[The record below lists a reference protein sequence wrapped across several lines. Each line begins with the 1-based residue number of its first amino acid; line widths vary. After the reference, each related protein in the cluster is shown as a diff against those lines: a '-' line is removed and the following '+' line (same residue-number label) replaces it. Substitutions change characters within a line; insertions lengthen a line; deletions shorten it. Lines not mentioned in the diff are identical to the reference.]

1 MRGES
6 GKGRSGQITMSSGAR
21 GGYGLGKE
29 KEEIEGVITSKKVRA
44 HDSTV
49 ILQIS
54 YYESYST
61 VRTVWR
67 RKEEEMEEEE
77 DVDPG
82 VFLLLKMVMPIVVV
96 AEEGE
101 EDLTHSWAKILRIN
115 KIKK

>member
-61 VRTVWR
+61 VRIGGGKRKRWR
-67 RKEEEMEEEE
+67 RK
-77 DVDPG
+77 
-82 VFLLLKMVMPIVVV
+82 KMLIQV
-96 AEEGE
+96 
-101 EDLTHSWAKILRIN
+101 SCCY
-115 KIKK
+115 